1 MKVLEEAKKLISLPS
16 VTGGEGAIA
25 RYLASRFER
34 MGCRVELYPA
44 APGRPNVY
52 ARAEGADSRR
62 PALLFHGHLDTV
74 APFGMAE
81 PFVPR
86 IREGRLYGR
95 GAVDQ
100 KGGLAAAVCAFEEA
114 LSQGKPVR
122 SFAFAGVI
130 DEEAEHR
137 GSMALR
143 RMGVDA
149 DFGIVTE
156 PSGLRLGIGCKGT
169 APVLLEVRGRAA
181 HGCRPWLGKNAILA
195 GMEAASLILDEPLP
209 VCTLEGIGDV
219 CASINLGKM
228 EGGDAYNIVPDTCR
242 IWFDRRLIP
251 GENQREVLSGIN
263 HILSRIPGK
272 EGIAY
277 RGVIARP
284 DWNWKPIQERGLLPA
299 MAEIDSTQV
308 ALLKEI
314 HREREGED
322 PEIFFTDGYNEMDFL
337 INDLGIN
344 AVQYGPGDSSL
355 CHTHEEHLDIFQLD
369 RCVGVYRELIKR
381 LCYPEGPPT

>member
-1 MKVLEEAKKLISLPS
+1 M
-16 VTGGEGAIA
+16 
-25 RYLASRFER
+25 
-34 MGCRVELYPA
+34 
-44 APGRPNVY
+44 
-52 ARAEGADSRR
+52 
-62 PALLFHGHLDTV
+62 

-228 EGGDAYNIVPDTCR
+228 EGGMPTT
-242 IWFDRRLIP
+242 LSPIP
-251 GENQREVLSGIN
+251 AESG
-263 HILSRIPGK
+263 STGGSSPGK
-272 EGIAY
+272 TSG
-277 RGVIARP
+277 R
-284 DWNWKPIQERGLLPA
+284 
-299 MAEIDSTQV
+299 S
-308 ALLKEI
+308 
-314 HREREGED
+314 
-322 PEIFFTDGYNEMDFL
+322 
-337 INDLGIN
+337 
-344 AVQYGPGDSSL
+344 
-355 CHTHEEHLDIFQLD
+355 
-369 RCVGVYRELIKR
+369 
-381 LCYPEGPPT
+381 